1 MRVTEEIVVTA
12 LIKSPKPIPMR
23 GRGRPRGNVEDKE
36 EGVRPD
42 FIIPLQM

>member
-1 MRVTEEIVVTA
+1 LRVTEEIVLAA

-23 GRGRPRGNVEDKE
+23 GRGRQWGNEEDKE

-42 FIIPLQM
+42 FTFQV